1 MTTQT
6 TTYKFADGASH
17 AKKQTTCEAIGEFIW
32 NPKTKEFLGRDGASW
47 GKVSLFYA
55 IFYVLLSGF
64 FFGMLAIFAYCF
76 MSREYPTYYGE
87 TSVMNQAGMGLG
99 FGFSLCPGLG
109 FRPQIDPED
118 HLIIYDPKSYE
129 STYNSGYGSRQY
141 VENLRIFLEA
151 SKSLKE
157 Q

>member
-6 TTYKFADGASH
+6 TTYKFADGAAH

-47 GKVSLFYA
+47 GKVSLFY
-55 IFYVLLSGF
+55 
-64 FFGMLAIFAYCF
+64 
-76 MSREYPTYYGE
+76 
-87 TSVMNQAGMGLG
+87 
-99 FGFSLCPGLG
+99 LCPGLG